1 MKTLYVFSILAAILL
16 VSGCLGEGTEETT
29 PEVLDNNGGNMV
41 VKSGDT
47 VKVDYWL
54 TVDGEQIDTSE
65 GRGPFEFTVESGQVL
80 PGFDKS
86 VLGIEIGETKE
97 TVLEGDDAY
106 TSGPL
111 AGKVLNFKITL
122 LSINE

>member
-16 VSGCLGEGTEETT
+16 VSGCLGDGAEETT
-29 PEVLDNNGGNMV
+29 PEVPDNDGGENMV

-65 GRGPFEFTVESGQVL
+65 GRGPFEFTVESGQVI
-80 PGFDKS
+80 PGFDKA
-86 VLGIEIGETKE
+86 VLGMEVGETKE

-106 TSGPL
+106 TAGPL
-111 AGKVLNFKITL
+111 AGKVLNFKITIL
-122 LSINE
+122 EIN